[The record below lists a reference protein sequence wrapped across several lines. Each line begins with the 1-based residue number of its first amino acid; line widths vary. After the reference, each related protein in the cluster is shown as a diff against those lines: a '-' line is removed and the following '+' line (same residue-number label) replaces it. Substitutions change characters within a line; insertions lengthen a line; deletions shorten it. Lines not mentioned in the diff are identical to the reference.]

1 MRHQQIMQVAAAGVL
16 VAGVGVLGVGV
27 WYRAR
32 HGATETH
39 HCDDHHTPPS
49 VDVDA
54 SRTVKHA
61 QAHKDEAVPPSSSV
75 ATKDAPRYG
84 PRSSKA
90 TVPPSPR
97 RRHPTARNGP
107 ASRRSWA

>member
-75 ATKDAPRYG
+75 ATKDA
-84 PRSSKA
+84 KK
-90 TVPPSPR
+90 VK
-97 RRHPTARNGP
+97 PTGVTQTLDQL
-107 ASRRSWA
+107 